1 MIEKYYWS
9 PVKTRLKLYA
19 DMLNVPH
26 LLIGGTTGS
35 GKSVLINQLITTGIA
50 YTPAHKQFILI
61 DPKRVELYKYAHLP
75 HCMYYADTPER
86 IENALTES
94 IRVMEERF
102 ERMRA
107 QGLTMSDQ
115 SDIYIIIDELADMMT
130 TRPRTYGPLIQR
142 LAQLGRAA
150 RMHVI
155 AATQCPL
162 REVIPTPIKVNFDNR
177 ICLRTRNAQDS
188 RNIMGESGGEKLP
201 PYGECYWAGP
211 MGTKRTILPLYKPEA
226 VEQIMDFWTKHPKPM
241 PRDRVELWQ
250 RTIKPIYAA

>member
-115 SDIYIIIDELADMMT
+115 S
-130 TRPRTYGPLIQR
+130 PLIQR